1 MEIKKLTNIV
11 RTIRMAKGY
20 SYEYMAHKLDI
31 TAPAYAKIEKG
42 ITRLS
47 IETLENISKI
57 LEVPLIDMLKAT
69 DDNNFVFINC
79 NNTIGLNKNSPI
91 HVKGTPTEI
100 ETMKHDMSNI
110 KTLLDFILKEIQYL
124 RETKNQ
130 TNALYKAT
138 GKRFYSQPF
147 QPELG
152 KI

>member
-1 MEIKKLTNIV
+1 
-11 RTIRMAKGY
+11 MAKGY

-91 HVKGTPTEI
+91 HVKDTPNNSK
-100 ETMKHDMSNI
+100 ETPKELETIKYDINNI
-110 KTLLDFILKEIQYL
+110 KALLDFILKEIQYL
-124 RETKNQ
+124 RETKN
-130 TNALYKAT
+130 
-138 GKRFYSQPF
+138 
-147 QPELG
+147 
-152 KI
+152 